1 MNRRLLFVVVV
12 VAVVLGLSRLLF
24 HGHRTLALSHSL
36 VTAIRDRHESEPH
49 PGFDEWMR
57 GQPLNLRGCERDP
70 RVCTRFHTLLATTPG
85 LEGRLPNG
93 LQVGTAGPIDWKTA
107 DSWLNAATVVF
118 ADRSQVEDATCVD
131 ALRFSAFLVRH
142 GGADGERV
150 ASRLMLIALPEC
162 ARRQPDSATVA
173 ALAAERGQLVD
184 LLGPMLNGF
193 AIDGQVRRFGS
204 WLTPEDLASLDPG
217 MRALAATAPP
227 PPFNPLERNARG
239 AMWQRA
245 FSLGQGFIT
254 LPVDIKQAMA
264 EWPERVSDPKR
275 LGEAYEEE
283 KIREAAVELVLDAWN
298 MKQNCTLGTGA
309 TSTVKA
315 DGDDCVLENQ
325 SLHVQLP
332 SRKE

>member
-24 HGHRTLALSHSL
+24 HGHRTLALSHGL
-36 VTAIRDRHESEPH
+36 VAAIEDRRESRWN
-49 PGFDEWMR
+49 PGFDEWMK

-70 RVCTRFHTLLATTPG
+70 RVCERFHTLLDTMADG
-85 LEGRLPNG
+85 EGRLPDG
-93 LQVGTAGPIDWKTA
+93 LQVGTLGPIDWKAA

-118 ADRSQVEDATCVD
+118 ADRSQVEDRTCINT
-131 ALRFSAFLVRH
+131 LRFSAFLAQH

-162 ARRQPDSATVA
+162 ARRRPEGVDMTSLDRDRERLVA
-173 ALAAERGQLVD
+173 Q
-184 LLGPMLNGF
+184 LGPMLNGF
-193 AIDGQVRRFGS
+193 AIDGQIRRFGS
-204 WLTPEDLASLDPG
+204 WLTPEDLAKLEPG
-217 MRALAATAPP
+217 MRALAANAPP

-254 LPVDIKQAMA
+254 LPVDIKQAIA